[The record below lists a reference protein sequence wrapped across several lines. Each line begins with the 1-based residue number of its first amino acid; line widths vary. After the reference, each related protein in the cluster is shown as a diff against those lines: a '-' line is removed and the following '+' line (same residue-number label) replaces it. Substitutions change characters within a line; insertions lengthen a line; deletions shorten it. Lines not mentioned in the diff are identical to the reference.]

1 MRERIFSRH
10 PRSQHVCLYFRT
22 KYSVYKSIW
31 QLTKYLCTLD
41 FWCFLSNAVVVIVLY
56 YSYTQAIK
64 KCWTSKII
72 EWKFY
77 SFTKRQRDN
86 RMNMWVSDINET
98 HFCDHNKIT
107 VNRNTD
113 MEWYES
119 KWDFVC
125 VCVACHHIYFFSFAS
140 FAVCQYAISKSLFF
154 AFALL
159 WVNIYIYICMSIGEY
174 KVYFI
179 HDVQK
184 A

>member
-125 VCVACHHIYFFSFAS
+125 VCRLSPH
-140 FAVCQYAISKSLFF
+140 LFF
-154 AFALL
+154 LFCFSCCMP
-159 WVNIYIYICMSIGEY
+159 VCHIQKFIFCICVVMSKYIYMHEHRGI
-174 KVYFI
+174 
-179 HDVQK
+179 
-184 A
+184 